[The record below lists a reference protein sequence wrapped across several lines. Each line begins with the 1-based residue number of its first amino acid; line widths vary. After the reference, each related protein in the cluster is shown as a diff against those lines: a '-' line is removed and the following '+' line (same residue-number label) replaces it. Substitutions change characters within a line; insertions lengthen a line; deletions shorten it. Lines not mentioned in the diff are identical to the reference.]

1 MMAEKSGEQ
10 SELFAPEPPWPAPE
24 LGDCYFYH
32 SLDFPDG
39 TSIQGCWDIRG
50 RFDEYIGRY
59 PLAGKTVLDVG
70 TATGF
75 LAFSAEAAGARVTAL
90 DARDS
95 GQFERIPFS
104 DSLYHRDRSAW
115 IKDFEAT
122 SHRPLR
128 NGFWHAWHRLQSKVE
143 VIYASAG
150 KLHSWDRRFDVV
162 LAGAIIEHLADPVS
176 AIGNMAR
183 LANEAVIIAFTDVH
197 DSEELIMRANGDWS
211 NPACDYEWWALSR
224 GLYCQVLKN
233 LGFEMEITACT
244 ALCNPNPFNDLSAP
258 QEVTRP
264 TIIARRVKVKPPTG
278 VSP

>member
-1 MMAEKSGEQ
+1 MVAEKSEEQ
-10 SELFAPEPPWPAPE
+10 REVFAPEQPWPVPE
-24 LGDCYFYH
+24 LSDCYFYH
-32 SLDFPDG
+32 SIDLPDG
-39 TSIQGCWDIRG
+39 TSIQGYWDIRG
-50 RFDEYIGRY
+50 RFEQYIGGY

-75 LAFSAEAAGARVTAL
+75 LAFSAEAAGGRVTAL
-90 DARDS
+90 DARGSEDF
-95 GQFERIPFS
+95 QRVPFR

-115 IKDFEAT
+115 VADFEAT

-128 NGFWHAWHRLQSKVE
+128 NGFWHAWHKLQSQVE
-143 VIYASAG
+143 VVYESAD

-176 AIGNMAR
+176 AIGGMAR

-211 NPACDYEWWALSR
+211 NPVWDYEWWTLSR
-224 GLYCQVLKN
+224 GLYRRVFEN
-233 LGFEMEITACT
+233 LGFAIEIVSST
-244 ALCNPNPFNDLSAP
+244 ALANPHPFNNLSGP

-264 TIIARRVKVKPPTG
+264 TVIARRLR
-278 VSP
+278 